1 MALNLVEAAKTAAN
15 RGDMLAAGVIG
26 TFARASGPM
35 ALLPIENIPGN
46 SYSYN
51 REGALPGIAFRGINE
66 SYTESTGV
74 INPLSEALRIAGG
87 DLDCD
92 VALVK
97 MFGAE
102 RRARE
107 VDMKAKAL
115 GQELSRALIKGDSE
129 VNPREFDGLQK
140 RLTGTQLIEN
150 NAGTGA
156 ALSLLNLDA
165 AIDAVVNPTH
175 LIMSKAMR
183 RLITAAQRT
192 VGVAGTIQFTTD
204 AFGRRATTY
213 NDLPIVVPYENNG
226 GTEMLAF
233 DEAAAGGGTTSTSI
247 YVVNM
252 SPGFLSGI
260 QNGAM
265 EVRDLGELQGSPVF
279 RTRVEWLM
287 SIVLE
292 HPRAAARL
300 RGITNAAVTA

>member
-1 MALNLVEAAKTAAN
+1 MALTLIEAAKAAAN
-15 RGDMLAAGVIG
+15 RGDTLAAGVIS
-26 TFARASGPM
+26 TFAKASGLM
-35 ALLPIENIPGN
+35 ALVPFENIPGN

-129 VNPREFDGLQK
+129 ANPREFDGLQK
-140 RLTGTQLIEN
+140 RLVGTQLIDN
-150 NAGTGA
+150 HAGTGG
-156 ALSLLNLDA
+156 ALSLNKLDE

-175 LIMSKAMR
+175 LFMSKAMR
-183 RLITAAQRT
+183 RLLTTAQRT
-192 VGVAGTIQFTTD
+192 PGVAGTIGFTTD
-204 AFGRRATTY
+204 AFGRKIATY
-213 NDLPIVVPYENNG
+213 NDLPIVVPYEDNG
-226 GTEMLAF
+226 GTEMVAF

-247 YVVNM
+247 YVV
-252 SPGFLSGI
+252 SLQPGYLSGI
-260 QNGAM
+260 QNSAM
-265 EVRDLGELQGSPVF
+265 EVRDLGELQAAPVF
-279 RTRVEWLM
+279 RTRVEWLC

-300 RGITNAAVTA
+300 RGITSGAVAP

>member
-1 MALNLVEAAKTAAN
+1 MALTLVEAAKAAAN
-15 RGDMLAAGVIG
+15 RGDMLAAGIIG
-26 TFARASGPM
+26 TFARASGLM
-35 ALLPIENIPGN
+35 ALMPFENIPGN

-51 REGALPGIAFRGINE
+51 REGVLPGIAFRGINE

-97 MFGAE
+97 MFGAA

-140 RLTGTQLIEN
+140 RLTGAQLVEN

-175 LIMSKAMR
+175 LFMSKAMR
-183 RLITAAQRT
+183 RLITSAQRT
-192 VGVAGTIQFTTD
+192 VGVAGTIGFTRD
-204 AFGRRATTY
+204 EFGRRAATY
-213 NDLPIVVPYENNG
+213 NDLPIVVPYEDNG

-247 YVVNM
+247 YVV
-252 SPGFLSGI
+252 SLQPGYLSGI
-260 QNGAM
+260 QNGEM
-265 EVRDLGELQGSPVF
+265 EVRDLGELQGAPVF
-279 RTRVEWLM
+279 RTRVEWLA

>member
-140 RLTGTQLIEN
+140 RLTGAQLIEN

-175 LIMSKAMR
+175 LIIVEGHAPAHHGRAAHRRRGRDDPVHHR
-183 RLITAAQRT
+183 RLRAPRHHVQRPP
-192 VGVAGTIQFTTD
+192 D
-204 AFGRRATTY
+204 RRP
-213 NDLPIVVPYENNG
+213 LRG
-226 GTEMLAF
+226 
-233 DEAAAGGGTTSTSI
+233 
-247 YVVNM
+247 
-252 SPGFLSGI
+252 
-260 QNGAM
+260 QR
-265 EVRDLGELQGSPVF
+265 RD
-279 RTRVEWLM
+279 RD
-287 SIVLE
+287 
-292 HPRAAARL
+292 ARL
-300 RGITNAAVTA
+300 RRSGGGRRHGLDLDLRGQHVAGLPLGHPERRHGSA